1 MTPIE
6 SNTQAPQPPTQP
18 SLHTSFPGFSESA
31 IGRLRVYGTEQSVEA
46 ATLLFARGDR
56 DVDMFIV
63 LDGQLQVF
71 ETDGQGAENIV
82 AVLSPGQFTGEL
94 DLLDNRQTLLGCRAI
109 VKSCILRIDRF
120 SLKQIL
126 RAETE
131 IANLI
136 LQACIGRRFDIVRY
150 AASGVLLVG
159 LGHSADTIRLQ
170 RFLTR
175 VGHPYRMLDADT
187 NADAGALLR
196 CFDLDHD
203 QLPVA
208 LLPDR
213 RLLRNPSNVVL
224 ADALGIGDLRDG
236 SKIYD
241 VAIVG
246 AGPAGLA
253 AAVYAASEGLSTA
266 VIEGNAPGG
275 QAGTSSRI
283 ENYLGFPTGVSGQEL
298 SERSMAQAQ
307 KFGAEFAISREVLRM
322 SLSGT
327 NYILHL
333 EDGNPIQTRTVVIA
347 TGARY
352 RKLHVSNYER
362 FEYSGIH
369 YAATAMEAGL
379 CRDQKVI
386 VVGAGN
392 SAGQAALFLSQTASH
407 VYLLVRG
414 GGLEATM
421 SYYLVQRIL
430 TAPGI
435 SVHLQSEIVELEGDD
450 QLRKV
455 AWRDNTSGAIATH
468 AISNIFVMI
477 GASPKTT
484 WLCKDLAVDAKG
496 FIITGGEAGADG
508 TFATNQPGVYA
519 VGDVRSGSVKRVAS
533 AVGEGSVVISDI
545 HRYLAAQDFAASR
558 GQTPTDIGCSLHCPG
573 SPPEPAID
581 FQTS

>member
-1 MTPIE
+1 MTQIE
-6 SNTQAPQPPTQP
+6 SNTQAPQPRTQP
-18 SLHTSFPGFSESA
+18 PLHTSFPGFSESA
-31 IGRLRVYGTEQSVEA
+31 IERLRLFGVEQRVET
-46 ATLLFARGDR
+46 ATLLFSRGDR
-56 DVDMFIV
+56 DVDMFVV
-63 LDGQLQVF
+63 LDGRLEVF
-71 ETDGQGAENIV
+71 ETDGQGTENIV

-94 DLLDNRQTLLGCRAI
+94 DLLDNRQTLLGCRA
-109 VKSCILRIDRF
+109 VAKSLILRISRF

-126 RAETE
+126 WTETE
-131 IANLI
+131 IANII

-150 AASGVLLVG
+150 AAGGVLLVG
-159 LGHSADTIRLQ
+159 LGHSADTIRLK

-187 NADAGALLR
+187 DADAGALLH

-208 LLPDR
+208 LLPGQ

-236 SKIYD
+236 SKTYD

-322 SLSGT
+322 SRCGT

-352 RKLHVSNYER
+352 RKLQVSNYDR

-379 CRDQKVI
+379 CRGQEVV

-414 GGLEATM
+414 EGLEATM

-435 SVHLQSEIVELEGDD
+435 SVHLQAEIVELEGDD

-455 AWRDNTSGAIATH
+455 AWRDDASGAIATH

-496 FIITGGEAGADG
+496 FIITGSQAGADG
-508 TFATNQPGVYA
+508 TFGTNQPGVYA

-545 HRYLAAQDFAASR
+545 HRYLAMQDSAAR
-558 GQTPTDIGCSLHCPG
+558 RNQEQTDMSCSLHH
-573 SPPEPAID
+573 SESLPEPAIG
-581 FQTS
+581 FQTG